1 MNNPVL
7 PKRMGTV
14 WLEREYFHV
23 RQLRTKPSLL
33 TVRANE
39 AAAQGA
45 VNAPSYLKRSSNNLV
60 RIT

>member
-1 MNNPVL
+1 
-7 PKRMGTV
+7 MGTV

-23 RQLRTKPSLL
+23 RQLKTTPSLL

-45 VNAPSYLKRSSNNLV
+45 VNAPSYLKRSSSNLV